1 MKPHIPFHRILATT
15 ALCLAAMGLNSC
27 QKNLGTLSLAE
38 ARYYLSR
45 PDMMSRGIDYLGSD
59 AEFHYFEHK
68 RDLAQDVRFRISVSE
83 DIYSPQET
91 MPYRSWFP
99 DRRDAYTELKEGSMI
114 VFPDLSCGIDGTYYA
129 SPAAVPSELWPKVVI
144 VLITDKR
151 SKEARKMEQ
160 QIAPYLQESS
170 DVRYIYPLSGLPAYL
185 LPSLG
190 KIQFSEDSKSEK

>member
-1 MKPHIPFHRILATT
+1 
-15 ALCLAAMGLNSC
+15 
-27 QKNLGTLSLAE
+27 
-38 ARYYLSR
+38 
-45 PDMMSRGIDYLGSD
+45 
-59 AEFHYFEHK
+59 
-68 RDLAQDVRFRISVSE
+68 
-83 DIYSPQET
+83 
-91 MPYRSWFP
+91 
-99 DRRDAYTELKEGSMI
+99 MI

-170 DVRYIYPLSGLPAYL
+170 DVHYIYPLSGLPAYL

>member
-1 MKPHIPFHRILATT
+1 MPPFHRILATT
-15 ALCLAAMGLNSC
+15 AICLAAVVGLSC
-27 QKNLGTLSLAE
+27 CQANLGTLSLAE
-38 ARYYLSR
+38 ARYYLSLS
-45 PDMMSRGIDYLGSD
+45 DMMSRGIDYLGSD

-99 DRRDAYTELKEGSMI
+99 DRRDVYTELKEGSMI

-129 SPAAVPSELWPKVVI
+129 SPAAVPTELWPKVVI

-151 SKEARKMEQ
+151 SKQARKMEQ
-160 QIAPYLQESS
+160 QIAPYLQEFS
-170 DVRYIYPLSGLPAYL
+170 DVRYIYPLIGLPAYL

-190 KIQFSEDSKSEK
+190 IIQFPEDSKSEK